1 MYDTG
6 YKLKQLELISGYGSD
21 FIEVA
26 GAAAAENAV
35 TWIRSLP
42 TEESGSNP
50 ETARFVEWMARVAPG
65 VRPDYF
71 AADAWAASKAFFDS
85 VKALPGPIS
94 RDALLAQLRGT
105 GTYDADGF
113 FGPIQLGKK
122 LSNGCYVLM
131 QVVNAKWK
139 RITPDRGFIC

>member
-1 MYDTG
+1 MPPRR
-6 YKLKQLELISGYGSD
+6 LLP
-21 FIEVA
+21 
-26 GAAAAENAV
+26 AAAVVVVATAAV
-35 TWIRSLP
+35 YVLIAPVPERLSLVRDAQSALLYVANWNFLAQ
-42 TEESGSNP
+42 SG
-50 ETARFVEWMARVAPG
+50 
-65 VRPDYF
+65 DYF

-131 QVVNAKWK
+131 QVVDAKWK